1 VERQGDAHELGGG
14 GFALLFDFL
23 ISQGIGGGHFSKDGF
38 GLVAWISAQKD
49 LSLLRP

>member
-23 ISQGIGGGHFSKDGF
+23 ISQGMGGGTSRRMGY
-38 GLVAWISAQKD
+38 GLAWISAQKD